1 MLSEK
6 RSDPPFDVSKADY
19 AGAAKELTQ
28 YAKTKGGIDKN
39 DFLAFANRM
48 SAIANKKAPRVTA
61 KFARDLMDLDTS
73 PREKIV
79 SVMRSNGI
87 KVTVQGGGFKIE
99 DFTLEELE
107 ELDEL
112 EEAKVMGR
120 EVHDKTF
127 ANRTQADNFAK
138 KNGGRVRQVGRVF
151 YVFKEGDEK
160 ENDDEEQCPECGEY
174 PCQCDDVKT
183 SESSCGSKRKMNED
197 FDALFEEAI
206 EEAYKTPAEASAYE
220 AGKKAVAKKVSYDNN
235 PNKKGTKEY
244 TAWSKGHNDARA
256 KMIANRH
263 VKKEEVELQESPMV
277 TYTVSNVTSDMA
289 IKLERLAKEKGVEYS
304 RKGRTVVLKGKRS
317 DVTSIRT
324 KMGIAQTNIPMEP
337 VKEDVELDEARDPSK
352 SGGSGYDLYH
362 KDFSSAMKHAYDYAK
377 KKFGIEIDPKEIDDK
392 VASGPRKPSAGKTN
406 SYRLKGKDGKKGVQI
421 QVANLDNKKY
431 ELNMYKEEVELEE
444 TTMKLDEAREDT
456 ATQVA
461 RALKKMGVKPNAKE
475 ADIIKKIPGVLKK
488 MGLENDKLIKRDP
501 DFIGD
506 VLDSMNEDIDTQEK
520 QKISLEEAIMQA
532 VFGEAKKAPVTKKDD
547 DGDGMDPV
555 GKEDGDVDNDGDK
568 DSSDDYLK
576 NRRKAVGKAM
586 KKSDKDD
593 DEKSVGKSG
602 KMDKVDT
609 KPSLDEEKKAVMREE
624 VERIM
629 KSFEP
634 NRFAQYGDRAE
645 QVMEL
650 TAIKMAEKK
659 HK

>member
-1 MLSEK
+1 MNLANTIRMLNEK

-107 ELDEL
+107 ELDAL

-151 YVFKEGDEK
+151 YVFK
-160 ENDDEEQCPECGEY
+160 
-174 PCQCDDVKT
+174 DDVKEAKEDEEPASPDEGKMAVKQAEFIQYVGREVAEYVKGKKEFPEWMQNKLSALHEKAKDVHAT
-183 SESSCGSKRKMNED
+183 LGDHGDDKDEVSEG
-197 FDALFEEAI
+197 
-206 EEAYKTPAEASAYE
+206 YKTPSEASAYE
-220 AGKKAVAKKVSYDNN
+220 AGKKAVAKKVSYDDN

-263 VKKEEVELQESPMV
+263 VKREEVELQESPMV

-337 VKEDVELDEARDPSK
+337 VKEDVELDEAKSK
-352 SGGSGYDLYH
+352 EDQIADLEKMLSRISGNT
-362 KDFSSAMKHAYDYAK
+362 SSVKM
-377 KKFGIEIDPKEIDDK
+377 
-392 VASGPRKPSAGKTN
+392 
-406 SYRLKGKDGKKGVQI
+406 
-421 QVANLDNKKY
+421 KKY
-431 ELNMYKEEVELEE
+431 
-444 TTMKLDEAREDT
+444 
-456 ATQVA
+456 
-461 RALKKMGVKPNAKE
+461 ALQ
-475 ADIIKKIPGVLKK
+475 KKI
-488 MGLENDKLIKRDP
+488 DKL
-501 DFIGD
+501 
-506 VLDSMNEDIDTQEK
+506 E
-520 QKISLEEAIMQA
+520 
-532 VFGEAKKAPVTKKDD
+532 
-547 DGDGMDPV
+547 
-555 GKEDGDVDNDGDK
+555 
-568 DSSDDYLK
+568 
-576 NRRKAVGKAM
+576 RK
-586 KKSDKDD
+586 
-593 DEKSVGKSG
+593 
-602 KMDKVDT
+602 
-609 KPSLDEEKKAVMREE
+609 
-624 VERIM
+624 
-629 KSFEP
+629 
-634 NRFAQYGDRAE
+634 Y
-645 QVMEL
+645 
-650 TAIKMAEKK
+650 
-659 HK
+659 